1 MDSNGMTTPED
12 AVNAVHALQ
21 EQDLDENNDYRILK
35 QQERHLNNILSR
47 QDDMTSK
54 LQLLYEKLDAVKNH
68 QEFTDLLANNT
79 SLLRE
84 VFTKENAQRNQSR
97 LNQVAPTIDWSK
109 YGLNIDNYISE
120 HDELTSLQNH
130 GLL

>member
-12 AVNAVHALQ
+12 AVNAVHDLQ
-21 EQDLDENNDYRILK
+21 EHDLEENKDYRILK
-35 QQERHLNNILSR
+35 QQEKHLNNLLSR
-47 QDDMTSK
+47 QDDMTSD

-84 VFTKENAQRNQSR
+84 IFTRENAQRNRSR

-109 YGLNIDNYISE
+109 YGLNIDDYISE
-120 HDELTSLQNH
+120 NDELASLQND